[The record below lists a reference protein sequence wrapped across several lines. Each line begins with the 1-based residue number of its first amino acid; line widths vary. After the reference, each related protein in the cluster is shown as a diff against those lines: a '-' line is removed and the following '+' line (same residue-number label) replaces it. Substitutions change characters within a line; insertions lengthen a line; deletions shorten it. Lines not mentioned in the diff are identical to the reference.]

1 MPITSPPQSYQLDRV
16 GTSGR
21 SVGPQLAI
29 VDEKGREVSRGQIG
43 RIAVQGPP
51 NFQGYEGVE
60 VLSHVLFD
68 LFSRVTSLFTLQR
81 LAAG

>member
-1 MPITSPPQSYQLDRV
+1 MCLRGATVLPSYGMTECMPISSPPQSYQLDRV

-29 VDEKGREVSRGQIG
+29 VDDKGSELDRGQIG

-51 NFQGYEGVE
+51 SFYGYEGVE
-60 VLSHVLFD
+60 V
-68 LFSRVTSLFTLQR
+68 RV
-81 LAAG
+81 